1 MTKPCKNTKEQAAQG
16 PQKAARDEKGHFLKG
31 VSGNRAGRP
40 QGATCNALRMAREA
54 VENVALPALIEAA
67 KAGDLDACKTLIAY
81 GLPRQRP
88 VTVPEPVALPDGA
101 SLADQ
106 MRELVR
112 QVARGEVSTTV
123 AGEVADIIAT
133 AAKVEEVTELRDHV
147 ENLQRVLEQ
156 RKENQK

>member
-1 MTKPCKNTKEQAAQG
+1 MKPTCKSTSQQ
-16 PQKAARDEKGHFLKG
+16 AARDAKGRFLKG
-31 VSGNRAGRP
+31 TSGNPAGKR
-40 QGATCNALRMAREA
+40 QGLTCRALRMAREA

-81 GLPRQRP
+81 GLPRQKP
-88 VTVPEPVALPDGA
+88 VSLAEPVALPDGA

-112 QVARGEVSTTV
+112 QVARGEVSATA